1 MRIIKLAAV
10 ESENIKTPES
20 RALRGVIFCKP
31 RLTTFEKNSTAT
43 APKPQGNNQN
53 RGCGLT
59 AKTAYFL
66 SMQHPP

>member
-1 MRIIKLAAV
+1 MVQA
-10 ESENIKTPES
+10 

-31 RLTTFEKNSTAT
+31 WMWITTFEKNSTAT
-43 APKPQGNNQN
+43 APKPQGNNNQN

-66 SMQHPP
+66 SMQPPP